1 RDRFERFRQRC
12 LHARRRHGCP
22 DSECSGD
29 GFAPVARHAA
39 RSHRMSE
46 RIRVLV
52 VDDSA
57 LMRKLIPAILERDSS
72 IEVVGTAMDGAFA
85 LRKIE
90 ELEPDVVTLDLEMPR
105 MDGLE
110 MLRLIMRSAPLPVIL
125 FSTHSKEG
133 GYATLKALA
142 LGAVDF
148 LAKPKDAAAGHLEE
162 IADRLIA
169 KIKVAKHAAKRKL
182 PPVTV
187 KEELPKLAKASHPA
201 LAPRRVIAIGISTGG
216 PNALQFMLSQIPS
229 DFLST
234 ILVVQHMPEGFTE
247 MFAKRLDECC
257 PLEVHEAR
265 SGDLLLA
272 GRVLICPGN
281 RHIMVRRMPRGDM
294 AVLSDG
300 PPVNGHRPSADV
312 LFHSVSQE
320 FGLTA
325 VGVLMTGMG
334 DDGAEGLGAI
344 KAAGGMTIAQSE
356 DTCVVSGMPHA
367 AIIKGYANKIIPLE
381 GVAAFLMSNYGAE
394 RNPADK
400 LEKNDKYDKNEKV
413 EGTPVSSQRS

>member
-1 RDRFERFRQRC
+1 
-12 LHARRRHGCP
+12 
-22 DSECSGD
+22 
-29 GFAPVARHAA
+29 
-39 RSHRMSE
+39 MSE

-57 LMRKLIPAILERDSS
+57 LMRKLIPAILAREPA

-85 LRKIE
+85 LKKIE
-90 ELEPDVVTLDLEMPR
+90 ELQPDVVTLDLDMPR
-105 MDGLE
+105 MDGME
-110 MLRLIMRSAPLPVIL
+110 TLRLIMRRAPLPVIL

-148 LAKPKDAAAGHLEE
+148 LAKPKDAAAGHLEQ
-162 IADRLIA
+162 IADQLIT
-169 KIKVAKHAAKRKL
+169 KIKVAKRAVGRKL
-182 PPVTV
+182 PAAVL
-187 KEELPKLAKASHPA
+187 EEKPAPKKGTRAALP
-201 LAPRRVIAIGISTGG
+201 PRRIIAIGISTGG
-216 PNALQFMLSQIPS
+216 PNALQFVLSQIPAE
-229 DFLST
+229 FQST
-234 ILVVQHMPEGFTE
+234 IIVVQHMPEGFTE

-257 PLEVHEAR
+257 ALEVQEAR

-344 KAAGGMTIAQSE
+344 KAAGGMTVAQSE
-356 DTCVVSGMPHA
+356 DTCVVSGMPRA
-367 AIIKGYANKIIPLE
+367 AIIKGYANKIIPLD
-381 GVAAFLMSNYGAE
+381 GVAAFLMSNYGSE
-394 RNPADK
+394 RNPSEKFEKHDK
-400 LEKNDKYDKNEKV
+400 HEKIER
-413 EGTPVSSQRS
+413 TPVSSQRS

>member
-1 RDRFERFRQRC
+1 
-12 LHARRRHGCP
+12 
-22 DSECSGD
+22 
-29 GFAPVARHAA
+29 
-39 RSHRMSE
+39 MSE

-57 LMRKLIPAILERDSS
+57 LMRKLIPAILARDST

-85 LRKIE
+85 LKKIE
-90 ELEPDVVTLDLEMPR
+90 ELRPDVVTLDLEMPR

-110 MLRLIMRSAPLPVIL
+110 MLRLIMRRAPLPIIL
-125 FSTHSKEG
+125 FSTHSTKG

-148 LAKPKDAAAGHLEE
+148 LAKPKEAAAGHLEE
-162 IADRLIA
+162 IADQLIA
-169 KIKVAKHAAKRKL
+169 KIKVAKRAAKRKL

-187 KEELPKLAKASHPA
+187 KEELPKLAKASRPA
-201 LAPRRVIAIGISTGG
+201 LAPRRVIAVGISTGG
-216 PNALQFMLSQIPS
+216 PNALQYVLSQIPS

-234 ILVVQHMPEGFTE
+234 IVVVQHMPEGFTE

-257 PLEVHEAR
+257 PLEVQEAR

-281 RHIMVRRMPRGDM
+281 RHMMVRRMPRGDM
-294 AVLSDG
+294 VVLSDG

-312 LFHSVSQE
+312 LFHSVAQE
-320 FGLTA
+320 FSLMS

-334 DDGAEGLGAI
+334 EDGAEGLGAI

-356 DTCVVSGMPHA
+356 DTCVVSGMPRA
-367 AIIKGYANKIIPLE
+367 AILKGYANKVIPLE
-381 GVAAFLMSNYGAE
+381 GLGTFLANHYGV
-394 RNPADK
+394 
-400 LEKNDKYDKNEKV
+400 EKNSAEKDPGEKV
-413 EGTPVSSQRS
+413 EKDEKPEKTPVSSHRS

>member
-1 RDRFERFRQRC
+1 
-12 LHARRRHGCP
+12 
-22 DSECSGD
+22 
-29 GFAPVARHAA
+29 
-39 RSHRMSE
+39 MSE

-57 LMRKLIPAILERDSS
+57 LMRKLIPAILARESS

-85 LRKIE
+85 LKKIQ
-90 ELEPDVVTLDLEMPR
+90 ELNPDVVTLDLEMPR
-105 MDGLE
+105 MDGME
-110 MLRLIMRSAPLPVIL
+110 TLRLIMRHTPLPVIL

-148 LAKPKDAAAGHLEE
+148 LQKPKDAAAGHLEE
-162 IADRLIA
+162 IAGQLIE
-169 KIKVAKHAAKRKL
+169 KIKVAKRAAGRKL
-182 PPVTV
+182 PAAVIDESSAP
-187 KEELPKLAKASHPA
+187 AKGSRPAHP
-201 LAPRRVIAIGISTGG
+201 PRRIIAIGISTGG
-216 PNALQFMLSQIPS
+216 PNALQFVLSQIPA

-234 ILVVQHMPEGFTE
+234 IVIVQHMPEGFTE

-265 SGDLLLA
+265 SGDLLFA
-272 GRVLICPGN
+272 GRALICPGN
-281 RHIMVRRMPRGDM
+281 RHVMVRRMPRGDM
-294 AVLSDG
+294 VILSDG

-312 LFHSVSQE
+312 LFHSVAQE

-325 VGVLMTGMG
+325 VGIIMTGMG

-356 DTCVVSGMPHA
+356 DSCVVNGMPRS
-367 AIIKGYANKIIPLE
+367 AILKGYANKIIPLD
-381 GVAAFLMSNYGAE
+381 GLSSFLVSNYGVE
-394 RNPADK
+394 RGAADRADKHEK
-400 LEKNDKYDKNEKV
+400 LEKHDKHDKNER
-413 EGTPVSSQRS
+413 TPVSSSRT

>member
-1 RDRFERFRQRC
+1 
-12 LHARRRHGCP
+12 
-22 DSECSGD
+22 
-29 GFAPVARHAA
+29 
-39 RSHRMSE
+39 MTE

-57 LMRKLIPAILERDSS
+57 LMRKLIPAILARDSS

-85 LRKIE
+85 LKKIE
-90 ELEPDVVTLDLEMPR
+90 ELKPDVVTLDLEMPR
-105 MDGLE
+105 MDGME
-110 MLRLIMRSAPLPVIL
+110 TLRLIMGRAPLPVIL

-148 LAKPKDAAAGHLEE
+148 VAKPKDAPAGRLEE
-162 IADRLIA
+162 IADQLIA
-169 KIKVAKHAAKRKL
+169 KIKVAKRAAGRRL
-182 PPVTV
+182 PPAIVAADQPIRKKGTRAP
-187 KEELPKLAKASHPA
+187 LP
-201 LAPRRVIAIGISTGG
+201 PRRVIAIGISTGG
-216 PNALQFMLSQIPS
+216 PNALQFALSQIPA
-229 DFLST
+229 DFQST
-234 ILVVQHMPEGFTE
+234 IVIVQHMPEGFTE

-257 PLEVHEAR
+257 ALEVQEAR

-312 LFHSVSQE
+312 LFHSVAQE

-356 DTCVVSGMPHA
+356 DTCVVSGMPRA
-367 AIIKGYANKIIPLE
+367 AILKGYANKIVPLD
-381 GVAAFLMSNYGAE
+381 GLATFLVNQYGAE
-394 RNPADK
+394 RHAAVQSAAAQSAG
-400 LEKNDKYDKNEKV
+400 EKVEKKDKNEKA
-413 EGTPVSSQRS
+413 EKIPVSSQRS

>member
-1 RDRFERFRQRC
+1 
-12 LHARRRHGCP
+12 
-22 DSECSGD
+22 
-29 GFAPVARHAA
+29 
-39 RSHRMSE
+39 MSD

-57 LMRKLIPAILERDSS
+57 LMRKLIPAILARDSS

-85 LRKIE
+85 LKKIE
-90 ELEPDVVTLDLEMPR
+90 ELQPDVVTLDLEMPR
-105 MDGLE
+105 MDGME
-110 MLRLIMRSAPLPVIL
+110 TLRMIMKSAPLPVIL

-133 GYATLKALA
+133 GYATFKALA

-148 LAKPKDAAAGHLEE
+148 LAKPKEAAAGHLEE
-162 IADRLIA
+162 IADQLIS
-169 KIKVAKHAAKRKL
+169 KIKVAKRAVGKKL
-182 PPVTV
+182 PPAVV
-187 KEELPKLAKASHPA
+187 REDPFGLKKEARPA
-201 LAPRRVIAIGISTGG
+201 LPPPRRVIAIGISTGG
-216 PNALQFMLSQIPS
+216 PNALQFVLSQIPA

-257 PLEVHEAR
+257 ALEVHEAR

-281 RHIMVRRMPRGDM
+281 RHMMVRHMPRGDM
-294 AVLSDG
+294 VILSDG

-312 LFHSVSQE
+312 LFHSVAQE
-320 FGLTA
+320 FALTA

-356 DTCVVSGMPHA
+356 DTCVVSGMPRA
-367 AIIKGYANKIIPLE
+367 AIQKGYANKIIPLDGMGSFLVNQY
-381 GVAAFLMSNYGAE
+381 GVE
-394 RNPADK
+394 RTPADK
-400 LEKNDKYDKNEKV
+400 FEKNQKNEKH
-413 EGTPVSSQRS
+413 EKNEKNERTPVSSQRS

>member
-1 RDRFERFRQRC
+1 
-12 LHARRRHGCP
+12 
-22 DSECSGD
+22 
-29 GFAPVARHAA
+29 
-39 RSHRMSE
+39 MSD

-57 LMRKLIPAILERDSS
+57 LMRKLIPAILARDSS

-85 LRKIE
+85 LKKIE
-90 ELEPDVVTLDLEMPR
+90 ELQPDVVTLDLEMPR
-105 MDGLE
+105 MDGME
-110 MLRLIMRSAPLPVIL
+110 TLRMIMKSAPLPVIL

-133 GYATLKALA
+133 GYATFKALA

-148 LAKPKDAAAGHLEE
+148 LAKPQEAAAGHLEE
-162 IADRLIA
+162 IADQLIS
-169 KIKVAKHAAKRKL
+169 KIKVAKRAVGKKL
-182 PPVTV
+182 PPAVV
-187 KEELPKLAKASHPA
+187 REDPFGPKKEARPA
-201 LAPRRVIAIGISTGG
+201 LPPPRRVIAIGISTGG
-216 PNALQFMLSQIPS
+216 PNALQFVLSQIPA

-257 PLEVHEAR
+257 ALEVHEAR

-281 RHIMVRRMPRGDM
+281 RHMMVRHMPRGDM
-294 AVLSDG
+294 VILSDG

-312 LFHSVSQE
+312 LFHSVAQE
-320 FGLTA
+320 FALTA

-356 DTCVVSGMPHA
+356 DTCVVSGMPRA
-367 AIIKGYANKIIPLE
+367 AIQKGYANKIIPLDGMGSFLVNQY
-381 GVAAFLMSNYGAE
+381 GVE
-394 RNPADK
+394 RTPADK
-400 LEKNDKYDKNEKV
+400 FEKNEKN
-413 EGTPVSSQRS
+413 EKHEKNERTPVSSPRS